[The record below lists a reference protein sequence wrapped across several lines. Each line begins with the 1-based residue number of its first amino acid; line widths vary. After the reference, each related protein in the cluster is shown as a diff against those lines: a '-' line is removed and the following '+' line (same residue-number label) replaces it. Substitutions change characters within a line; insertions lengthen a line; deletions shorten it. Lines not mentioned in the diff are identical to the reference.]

1 MLSKIIKTSILLI
14 MLLSIAATAQERKKI
29 IIPEMVANLGF
40 IEDRWIGLS
49 GRDVEPKDLEKYKLD
64 EIAGVIIV
72 AISKDS
78 PASNAN
84 LQEDDVILEY
94 DNQKVMSI
102 KSLKRMVLETP
113 VGRKVPLKIMR
124 NGKIMKSEVVVEK
137 RSWEFEMP
145 DVRKWIYKT
154 YETDIDDEECPN
166 CVEQQECIT
175 LGIELKSLSKQ
186 LRKFFNA
193 PDNTGI
199 LISHVYENSIAE
211 KSGLQ
216 AGDVIIKI
224 NDKQI
229 IKPHQL
235 HDELC
240 QIDKNKRFN
249 LSIIRDRKEIQI
261 NISP

>member
-1 MLSKIIKTSILLI
+1 MLSKIIKTSMLI
-14 MLLSIAATAQERKKI
+14 IILLSIAATAQERKNI
-29 IIPEMVANLGF
+29 IIPEMVSSIGF

-49 GRDVEPKDLEKYKLD
+49 GRDVEAKDLEKYKLD

-78 PASNAN
+78 PASKEN

-94 DNQKVMSI
+94 DNQKIMSI
-102 KSLKRMVLETP
+102 KALKRMVLETP

-124 NGKIMKSEVVVEK
+124 NGKIIKSEVTVEK
-137 RSWEFEMP
+137 RSWEFEIP
-145 DVRKWIYKT
+145 DIRKWMYKT
-154 YETDIDDEECPN
+154 YDTDIDDEECPN
-166 CVEQQECIT
+166 CFEEQECIT

-193 PDNTGI
+193 PDNAGI
-199 LISHVYENSIAE
+199 LISHIYENSLAE

-216 AGDVIIKI
+216 AADVIIKI

-229 IKPHQL
+229 TKPYQL
-235 HDELC
+235 HYELC
-240 QIDKNKRFN
+240 QMNKNKNFD
-249 LSIIRDRKEIQI
+249 LTIIRDKKEIQI
-261 NISP
+261 NIIP